1 MGKNSR
7 PSFQKRAKEK
17 ARQDRRKE
25 KDARRLET
33 KERRANALPRTGAAA
48 FLVTSSV
55 APVRRQSGQ
64 RPVSSSQWLC
74 TVKPVCAR
82 ADRASVPMAHPEN
95 STVRRQRSQVT
106 W

>member
-33 KERRANALPRTGAAA
+33 KERRANAPPRTGEDPDIAGIIPGPQPLPAQ
-48 FLVTSSV
+48 FD
-55 APVRRQSGQ
+55 APPTHQES
-64 RPVSSSQWLC
+64 
-74 TVKPVCAR
+74 
-82 ADRASVPMAHPEN
+82 
-95 STVRRQRSQVT
+95 
-106 W
+106 